1 MNTLKKCIAI
11 ALTGAAL
18 SPAVVTGQSVAVAD
32 PGYVFDNRGNVLV
45 SAFGLCWRD
54 SEWTPSSRVEQC
66 DGAPA
71 VAATPPPRSAP
82 IIAAASPAPI
92 PAAIVALVPA
102 PPMSYKMS
110 FSGDALFAFDKSEL
124 KPEGRVMLDEL
135 VKKLS
140 GAHSESIVLVGHTDR
155 FGSQDYNQKL
165 SERRAATVKDY
176 LTEHNVQATNIGA
189 SGKGKSEPVTAAADC
204 HGARSA
210 QVIACLQPDR
220 RVDVEMTGTTPLV
233 GLR

>member
-1 MNTLKKCIAI
+1 MNTFAKCIAI

-18 SPAVVTGQSVAVAD
+18 SPAVVAGQSVAVAD
-32 PGYVFDNRGNVLV
+32 PGYVFDTRGSVLV

-71 VAATPPPRSAP
+71 VAATPPPAP
-82 IIAAASPAPI
+82 IIAAALPPPAPP
-92 PAAIVALVPA
+92 PAAIAPLAPA
-102 PPMSYKMS
+102 APMSYKMS

-140 GAHSESIVLVGHTDR
+140 GAHSESFVLVGHTDR
-155 FGSQDYNQKL
+155 FGSEDYNQKL

-176 LTEHNVQATNIGA
+176 LTEHNVQATHIGA

-210 QVIACLQPDR
+210 RVIACLQPDR

-233 GLR
+233 GSR